1 MDIRMSIAIDK
12 IKSIIDHNETK
23 GDDFK
28 NFVLQGG
35 AGSGKTESLKEI
47 ISYVTNKYPTKKIA
61 CITLTNVASDEI
73 KSRVGNIDNLN
84 VSTIHSFL
92 DLLIKHYKSNIK
104 EVIHHV
110 FCLKKIET
118 EIHKDFK
125 SIYEKYSKKL
135 LSIEKINTEKVVG
148 KKIYDASS
156 VDFNSELNDK
166 IDILN
171 KKITQ
176 LINSKPHSDI
186 AYSLT
191 RFDSF
196 ENLSFS
202 HKSLITIAHQL
213 CLKFDLLPKIISD
226 KYDYVFIDE
235 YQDTSELVIDIFLNL
250 LPKNKK
256 TTIGLFGDSMQG
268 IYEDGI
274 GDIKKHIEAGSITKI
289 NKEDNYR
296 CSQEVIDFIN
306 VIRTD
311 DIEQKLA
318 LKKDEIESDRKG
330 SVNLY
335 YSICGKKP
343 NAFSK
348 PEVKEA
354 YLSKLNNF
362 IASTEEEFNQ
372 PNTKILMLTNKS
384 ISIEMDFVNLYNI
397 FSARFTEVKDDI
409 EKEFSKIQ
417 ISDIIKLCELY
428 SSKKYNPL
436 IVYLKKNGFKINSF
450 QDKKKISEH
459 FEYLLNTKLNIQ
471 EVLDYFFKHKL
482 IKKSEGFKYYTN
494 KKDDFLKELNNN
506 LNYQNLEKLFI
517 DGSRTKTLLKKNH
530 DIELSDEEFETFD
543 KARKKKTFY
552 IDLFSNKLEFKEVIN
567 YYSYLNEEEES
578 EYITMHKTKGSGIE
592 NVIVV
597 LDEYFWN
604 KYNFKSIYDPS
615 IDDQKRYNNQKL
627 FYVASSRTIKNLAI
641 IRMLEDEKE
650 EATMKE
656 YFKNCEIYK
665 K

>member
-1 MDIRMSIAIDK
+1 MSIAIDK

-47 ISYVTNKYPTKKIA
+47 ISYVSNKYPTKKIA

-92 DLLIKHYKSNIK
+92 DLLIKNYKKNIK

-118 EIHKDFK
+118 EIHKDYK
-125 SIYEKYSKKL
+125 EDIYKKYSKKL
-135 LSIEKINTEKVVG
+135 FSIEGINAEKVIG
-148 KKIYDASS
+148 KKKYEESPA
-156 VDFNSELNDK
+156 VYNSELNGK
-166 IDILN
+166 IYVLN
-171 KKITQ
+171 NKIIQ
-176 LINSKPHSDI
+176 LINSKSHNDI
-186 AYSLT
+186 AYNLT

-226 KYDYVFIDE
+226 KYDYIFIDE

-311 DIEQKLA
+311 DIEQELA
-318 LKKDEIESDRKG
+318 LKRKETKSERKG
-330 SVNLY
+330 NVSLY

-343 NAFSK
+343 YANSK
-348 PEVKEA
+348 PDVKEA
-354 YLSKLNNF
+354 YLAKLNNL
-362 IASTEEEFNQ
+362 IASTKEEFKH

-397 FSARFTEVKDDI
+397 FNAKSSEVKDDI

-417 ISDIIKLCELY
+417 ISDIIELCKLY
-428 SSKKYNPL
+428 SFKKYNPL
-436 IVYLKKNGFKINSF
+436 IVYLKKM
-450 QDKKKISEH
+450 
-459 FEYLLNTKLNIQ
+459 
-471 EVLDYFFKHKL
+471 VLK
-482 IKKSEGFKYYTN
+482 
-494 KKDDFLKELNNN
+494 
-506 LNYQNLEKLFI
+506 
-517 DGSRTKTLLKKNH
+517 
-530 DIELSDEEFETFD
+530 
-543 KARKKKTFY
+543 
-552 IDLFSNKLEFKEVIN
+552 
-567 YYSYLNEEEES
+567 
-578 EYITMHKTKGSGIE
+578 
-592 NVIVV
+592 
-597 LDEYFWN
+597 
-604 KYNFKSIYDPS
+604 
-615 IDDQKRYNNQKL
+615 
-627 FYVASSRTIKNLAI
+627 
-641 IRMLEDEKE
+641 
-650 EATMKE
+650 
-656 YFKNCEIYK
+656 
-665 K
+665 

>member
-12 IKSIIDHNETK
+12 IKSTIDQNETK

-47 ISYVTNKYPTKKIA
+47 ITYVSNKYPDKKIA

-73 KSRVGNIDNLN
+73 KSRVGNIDNLT

-92 DLLIKHYKSNIK
+92 DLLIKDYKKNIK

-110 FCLKKIET
+110 FCLRKIET

-125 SIYEKYSKKL
+125 SIHEKYYKKL
-135 LSIEKINTEKVVG
+135 FLIEKINAEKVVG
-148 KKIYDASS
+148 KKIYEASS
-156 VDFNSELNDK
+156 IDYNSELNDK
-166 IDILN
+166 IDVLN
-171 KKITQ
+171 NKIIQ
-176 LINSKPHSDI
+176 LINLKSHNDI

-226 KYDYVFIDE
+226 KYNYIFIDE
-235 YQDTSELVIDIFLNL
+235 YQDTSELVIDAFLNL

-311 DIEQKLA
+311 DIEQKIA
-318 LKKDEIESDRKG
+318 LKQNELEINRKG
-330 SVNLY
+330 SVSLY
-335 YSICGKKP
+335 YNICGKKP
-343 NAFSK
+343 YANSK
-348 PEVKEA
+348 PDLKEA
-354 YLSKLNNF
+354 YLAKLNNL
-362 IASTEEEFNQ
+362 ISTAKEEFNQ

-384 ISIEMDFVNLYNI
+384 ISIEMDFVNLYTI

-417 ISDIIKLCELY
+417 ISDIIELCKLY

-436 IVYLKKNGFKINSF
+436 IVYLKKNGFKINSYE
-450 QDKKKISEH
+450 DKKKISEY

-471 EVLDYFFKHKL
+471 EVLDYCFKHKL
-482 IKKSEGFKYYTN
+482 IKKSEGFKYYFN
-494 KKDDFLKELNNN
+494 KKDDFLKEFNNN
-506 LNYQNLEKLFI
+506 PNCLKLEKLSI
-517 DGSRTKTLLKKNH
+517 SGSKTQKQLKDNH
-530 DIELSDEEFETFD
+530 GLELSNEEFDTFGR
-543 KARKKKTFY
+543 ALEKKTFY
-552 IDLFSNKLEFKEVIN
+552 IDLFSDKLEFKEVIN

-604 KYNFKSIYDPS
+604 KYNFKSIYDSS
-615 IDDQKRYNNQKL
+615 ISDEKRYKNQKL
-627 FYVASSRTIKNLAI
+627 FYVAASRTIKNLAI
-641 IRMLEDEKE
+641 IRMVEDEAE
-650 EATMKE
+650 EIIMKN
-656 YFKNCEIYK
+656 YFKECKLYK
-665 K
+665 R

>member
-1 MDIRMSIAIDK
+1 MSVAIDK

-47 ISYVTNKYPTKKIA
+47 ISYVSNKYPTKKIA

-73 KSRVGNIDNLN
+73 KSRVGNKDNLN

-92 DLLIKHYKSNIK
+92 DLLIKDYKKNIK
-104 EVIHHV
+104 EVIHNV

-118 EIHKDFK
+118 EIHKDYK
-125 SIYEKYSKKL
+125 ENVYKKYSKKL
-135 LSIEKINTEKVVG
+135 FLIEDKNAENVIG
-148 KKIYDASS
+148 KRDYDKSPKTY
-156 VDFNSELNDK
+156 NSELNDK
-166 IDILN
+166 IDTLN
-171 KKITQ
+171 KKIIQ
-176 LINSKPHSDI
+176 LIEPKPYNDI
-186 AYSLT
+186 QYNLT

-296 CSQEVIDFIN
+296 CSKEVVNFIN

-311 DIEQKLA
+311 DIEQKVA
-318 LKKDEIESDRKG
+318 LKKDEVEADRKG
-330 SVNLY
+330 SVALY

-343 NAFSK
+343 NTFSK

-354 YLSKLNNF
+354 YLFKLNNL
-362 IASTEEEFNQ
+362 IASTKEEFNQ

-384 ISIEMDFVNLYNI
+384 ISIEMDFVNLYTI

-417 ISDIIKLCELY
+417 IRDIIELCKLY
-428 SSKKYNPL
+428 TSKNYNPL

-450 QDKKKISEH
+450 KDKKKISEQ

-471 EVLDYFFKHKL
+471 QVLDYCVEKKL
-482 IKKSEGFKYYTN
+482 IKKSEGFKYYFN
-494 KKDDFLKELNNN
+494 KKDDFLKEFNNN
-506 LNYQNLEKLFI
+506 LNYLKLEKLSI
-517 DGSRTKTLLKKNH
+517 GGSKTQKQLKDNH
-530 DIELSDEEFETFD
+530 GIELSKEEFDTFD
-543 KARKKKTFY
+543 KALKKKTFY
-552 IDLFSNKLEFKEVIN
+552 IDLFSDKLEFKEVIN
-567 YYSYLNEEEES
+567 YYSYLNEEVES
-578 EYITMHKTKGSGIE
+578 GYITMHKTKGSGIE

-604 KYNFKSIYDPS
+604 KYNFKSIYDSS
-615 IDDQKRYNNQKL
+615 IDDEKRYKNQKL
-627 FYVASSRTIKNLAI
+627 FYVAASRTIKNLAI
-641 IRMLEDEKE
+641 IRMVEDEAE
-650 EATMKE
+650 EIIMKD
-656 YFKNCEIYK
+656 YFKECKLNK

>member
-1 MDIRMSIAIDK
+1 MDIRMSVAIDK

-28 NFVLQGG
+28 NLVLQGG

-47 ISYVTNKYPTKKIA
+47 ISYVSNKYPTKKIA

-92 DLLIKHYKSNIK
+92 DLLIKDYKKNIK
-104 EVIHHV
+104 EVIHNV
-110 FCLKKIET
+110 FCIKKIET
-118 EIHKDFK
+118 EIHKDYK
-125 SIYEKYSKKL
+125 DNIYKKYSKKL
-135 LSIEKINTEKVVG
+135 FSIEGKNAEKVIG
-148 KKIYDASS
+148 KREYDKSPANY
-156 VDFNSELNDK
+156 NSELNEK

-171 KKITQ
+171 EKIIQ
-176 LINSKPHSDI
+176 LIEQKPHNDI

-318 LKKDEIESDRKG
+318 LKKDEIEADRKG

-348 PEVKEA
+348 LEAKEA
-354 YLSKLNNF
+354 YLAKLNNL
-362 IASTEEEFNQ
+362 ISTTKEEFNQ
-372 PNTKILMLTNKS
+372 PKTKILMLTNKS
-384 ISIEMDFVNLYNI
+384 ISIEMGFVNLYNI
-397 FSARFTEVKDDI
+397 FSARWFG
-409 EKEFSKIQ
+409 
-417 ISDIIKLCELY
+417 
-428 SSKKYNPL
+428 PL
-436 IVYLKKNGFKINSF
+436 
-450 QDKKKISEH
+450 
-459 FEYLLNTKLNIQ
+459 
-471 EVLDYFFKHKL
+471 
-482 IKKSEGFKYYTN
+482 
-494 KKDDFLKELNNN
+494 
-506 LNYQNLEKLFI
+506 LF
-517 DGSRTKTLLKKNH
+517 RL
-530 DIELSDEEFETFD
+530 
-543 KARKKKTFY
+543 
-552 IDLFSNKLEFKEVIN
+552 
-567 YYSYLNEEEES
+567 
-578 EYITMHKTKGSGIE
+578 
-592 NVIVV
+592 
-597 LDEYFWN
+597 
-604 KYNFKSIYDPS
+604 
-615 IDDQKRYNNQKL
+615 
-627 FYVASSRTIKNLAI
+627 
-641 IRMLEDEKE
+641 
-650 EATMKE
+650 
-656 YFKNCEIYK
+656 
-665 K
+665 